1 MLLTAAGNK
10 KTDADFLY
18 IQNLNILHALPPT
31 QGPTAPCQS
40 LRCQLEVLQEFQL
53 LEPHC
58 HHESAERGDCAGS
71 AWTLL
76 LRRGGEKE
84 EVEEEAEKEEEDT
97 DNLKS
102 NDLHLTS
109 CRKKP
114 ANENNLGI
122 ASLRSGSKH
131 F

>member
-1 MLLTAAGNK
+1 VLLTAAGNK

-40 LRCQLEVLQEFQL
+40 LRCQLEALQEFQL

-76 LRRGGEKE
+76 LRRGREKE
-84 EVEEEAEKEEEDT
+84 EVEEEEEEDT

-109 CRKKP
+109 CRKKTCKRKQP
-114 ANENNLGI
+114 GN
-122 ASLRSGSKH
+122 SLSKVSKH

>member
-40 LRCQLEVLQEFQL
+40 LRCQLEALQEFQL

-84 EVEEEAEKEEEDT
+84 EVEEEEEDT

-109 CRKKP
+109 CRKKKTCKRKQP
-114 ANENNLGI
+114 GN
-122 ASLRSGSKH
+122 SLSKVSKH